1 MCPGFSGKQMP
12 ATSQLVI
19 RDFLSSRSGPLEY
32 RQVWQAMKEFTRSRD
47 ATTPDELWLLEHQ
60 PVYTLGQAGKQSHVL
75 DAGNI
80 PVIKIDRGGQVTYH
94 GPGQLMCYTLLDL
107 KRHNMSVRDL
117 VVLLE
122 DVVIEVLAHYGVT
135 ANGSREAPGVY
146 VGDRKIA
153 ALGLRISRG
162 RSYHGLCLNIDF
174 DAGPFAGI
182 NPCGYE
188 GMQVTQL
195 ADFTG
200 TRNSGG
206 NSLMQALAKQLVM
219 VIANKLGIE
228 SSNIVYPANL
238 EWPVSHQG
246 VRV

>member
-1 MCPGFSGKQMP
+1 MCPGLSGKQMS
-12 ATSQLVI
+12 ATSQLVV
-19 RDFLSSRSGPLEY
+19 RNYLSSRSGPLEY
-32 RQVWQAMKEFTRSRD
+32 SQVWQAMKEFTHKRD

-60 PVYTLGQAGKQSHVL
+60 SVYTLGQAGKQSHVL
-75 DAGNI
+75 NAGDI
-80 PVIKIDRGGQVTYH
+80 PVVKIDRGGQVTYH

-107 KRHNMSVRDL
+107 KRHGISVRDL

-122 DVVIEVLAHYGVT
+122 EVVIDTLAHYGVS

-146 VGDRKIA
+146 VGSKKIA

-174 DAGPFAGI
+174 DAEPFAGI

-195 ADFTG
+195 VEQWEGDGQPNQSLGLIEEVAGLLTG
-200 TRNSGG
+200 IFSAR
-206 NSLMQALAKQLVM
+206 
-219 VIANKLGIE
+219 LG
-228 SSNIVYPANL
+228 YP
-238 EWPVSHQG
+238 EQSIKTIG
-246 VRV
+246 M